1 VQEVSAKV
9 LYKHI
14 QKTSIST
21 LFWGRVHLERYPL
34 ETAMVDASKAAFLAT
49 MIEKSSYEYRKFDVT
64 MEDFADMRLADTVP
78 VRLGKLRR
86 NIPEAYYYWALT
98 SELLAK

>member
-1 VQEVSAKV
+1 MKR
-9 LYKHI
+9 L
-14 QKTSIST
+14 T
-21 LFWGRVHLERYPL
+21 LQIDRPCFKAILQGRCALPYLERYPL